1 MENKINNYSDLPEKI
16 EFDSEFME
24 IFNLMEYSKQNIF
37 ITGKAGTGKT
47 TLLETIIGHHRPYL
61 GHINY
66 KGVNISKL
74 LPYERAKLGLAYVP
88 QGREIFPRLTVKENL
103 FTGLSI
109 KNNKYKIDSEV
120 LSLFPI
126 LNEMQDRFGGD
137 LSGGQQQQLAI
148 ARALLMRPKVLI
160 LDEPTSALD
169 RTIQLQIL
177 KLLTKLQNKYNMA
190 YLFISH
196 NLRLMKFFADRL
208 LVMNQGS
215 IVEEGL
221 TSEIFKKPKSKYSK
235 LLFEAAFNKNYY

>member
-1 MENKINNYSDLPEKI
+1 MLKI
-16 EFDSEFME
+16 
-24 IFNLMEYSKQNIF
+24 QNISVKISNSIILKNIDMYIKKGM
-37 ITGKAGTGKT
+37 ITCIMGKNGMGKT

-66 KGVNISKL
+66 NGENISKL

-109 KNNKYKIDSEV
+109 KNNDYKLDTEV

-126 LNEMQDRFGGD
+126 LSEMLDRYGGD

-160 LDEPTSALD
+160 LDEPTEGIQPSIIKIIKDVIVHVKEVKKTTIVLVEQYFDFVQDIADEVVIID
-169 RTIQLQIL
+169 RGKVFKSGKVKIL
-177 KLLTKLQNKYNMA
+177 K
-190 YLFISH
+190 
-196 NLRLMKFFADRL
+196 D
-208 LVMNQGS
+208 
-215 IVEEGL
+215 
-221 TSEIFKKPKSKYSK
+221 
-235 LLFEAAFNKNYY
+235 KNIKNILAV

>member
-1 MENKINNYSDLPEKI
+1 MLKI
-16 EFDSEFME
+16 
-24 IFNLMEYSKQNIF
+24 QNISVKISNSIILKNIDMYIKRGM
-37 ITGKAGTGKT
+37 ITCIMGKNGMGKT

-66 KGVNISKL
+66 NGVNISKL

-109 KNNKYKIDSEV
+109 KNNEYKIDSEV

-160 LDEPTSALD
+160 LDEPTEGIQPSIIKIIRDVILHVKEVKKTTIVLVEQYFDFVQDIADEVVIMD
-169 RTIQLQIL
+169 RGKVFKSGKVKIL
-177 KLLTKLQNKYNMA
+177 K
-190 YLFISH
+190 
-196 NLRLMKFFADRL
+196 D
-208 LVMNQGS
+208 
-215 IVEEGL
+215 
-221 TSEIFKKPKSKYSK
+221 
-235 LLFEAAFNKNYY
+235 KNIKNILAV

>member
-1 MENKINNYSDLPEKI
+1 MLKI
-16 EFDSEFME
+16 
-24 IFNLMEYSKQNIF
+24 QNISVKISNSIILKNIDMYIKRGM
-37 ITGKAGTGKT
+37 ITCIMGKNGMGKT

-66 KGVNISKL
+66 NGVNISKL

-160 LDEPTSALD
+160 LDEPTEGIQPSIIKIIRDVILHVKEVKKTTIVLVEQYFDFVQDIADEVVIMD
-169 RTIQLQIL
+169 RGKVFKSGKVKIL
-177 KLLTKLQNKYNMA
+177 K
-190 YLFISH
+190 
-196 NLRLMKFFADRL
+196 D
-208 LVMNQGS
+208 
-215 IVEEGL
+215 
-221 TSEIFKKPKSKYSK
+221 
-235 LLFEAAFNKNYY
+235 KNIKNILAV

>member
-1 MENKINNYSDLPEKI
+1 LLKI
-16 EFDSEFME
+16 
-24 IFNLMEYSKQNIF
+24 QNISVKISNSIILKNIDMYIKKGM
-37 ITGKAGTGKT
+37 ITCIMGKNGMGKT
-47 TLLETIIGHHRPYL
+47 TLLETIIGHHKPYL

-66 KGVNISKL
+66 NGENISKL

-109 KNNKYKIDSEV
+109 KNNEYKIDSEV

-160 LDEPTSALD
+160 LDEPTEGIQPSIIKIIKDVIVHVKEVKKTTIVLVEQYFDFVQDIADEVVIID
-169 RTIQLQIL
+169 RGKVFKSGKVKIL
-177 KLLTKLQNKYNMA
+177 K
-190 YLFISH
+190 
-196 NLRLMKFFADRL
+196 D
-208 LVMNQGS
+208 
-215 IVEEGL
+215 
-221 TSEIFKKPKSKYSK
+221 
-235 LLFEAAFNKNYY
+235 KNIKNILAV

>member
-1 MENKINNYSDLPEKI
+1 MYIKRG
-16 EFDSEFME
+16 M
-24 IFNLMEYSKQNIF
+24 
-37 ITGKAGTGKT
+37 ITCIMGKNGMGKT

-66 KGVNISKL
+66 NGVNISKL

-109 KNNKYKIDSEV
+109 KNNDYKLDTEV

-126 LNEMQDRFGGD
+126 LREMLDRYGGD

-160 LDEPTSALD
+160 LDEPTEGIQPSIIKIIKDVIVYVKEVKKTTIVLVEQYFDFVQDIADEVVIID
-169 RTIQLQIL
+169 RGKVFKSGKVKIL
-177 KLLTKLQNKYNMA
+177 K
-190 YLFISH
+190 
-196 NLRLMKFFADRL
+196 D
-208 LVMNQGS
+208 
-215 IVEEGL
+215 
-221 TSEIFKKPKSKYSK
+221 
-235 LLFEAAFNKNYY
+235 KNIKNILAV

>member
-1 MENKINNYSDLPEKI
+1 MYIKKG
-16 EFDSEFME
+16 M
-24 IFNLMEYSKQNIF
+24 
-37 ITGKAGTGKT
+37 ITCIMGKNGMGKT

-66 KGVNISKL
+66 NGENISKL

-109 KNNKYKIDSEV
+109 KNNDYKLDTEV

-126 LNEMQDRFGGD
+126 LSEMLDRYGGD

-160 LDEPTSALD
+160 LDEPTEGIQPSIIKIIKDVIVHVKEVKKTTIVLVEQYFDFVQDIADEVVIMD
-169 RTIQLQIL
+169 RGKVFKSGKVKIL
-177 KLLTKLQNKYNMA
+177 K
-190 YLFISH
+190 
-196 NLRLMKFFADRL
+196 D
-208 LVMNQGS
+208 
-215 IVEEGL
+215 
-221 TSEIFKKPKSKYSK
+221 
-235 LLFEAAFNKNYY
+235 KNIKNILAV